1 MDGTAE
7 LADGADELGDY
18 FGQYLTGVSA
28 LDEGSAGLMQGLKAV
43 NDQKGTLLEGAKGLQ
58 QGLETLNQSLAT
70 VNLDGQSVDMQPMS
84 AAAAAL
90 AQDTAKIKR
99 SADSH
104 AVNVK

>member
-1 MDGTAE
+1 MTRKAH
-7 LADGADELGDY
+7 
-18 FGQYLTGVSA
+18 F
-28 LDEGSAGLMQGLKAV
+28 LKC
-43 NDQKGTLLEGAKGLQ
+43 AKGLQ

-90 AQDTAKIKR
+90 AQDTAKLKEV
-99 SADSH
+99 DSH